1 MSEDKHSGNNG
12 DDDWD
17 AYLVVGGIRPG
28 PMPHKSSSP
37 TVEDKA
43 LESES
48 NKSVD
53 SDEAESTSND
63 GDSTDDDSDEAKF
76 GTAASLTIS
85 PYRISRCEYGNQQL
99 LVTQYSY
106 SWS

>member
-1 MSEDKHSGNNG
+1 
-12 DDDWD
+12 
-17 AYLVVGGIRPG
+17 
-28 PMPHKSSSP
+28 MPHKSSSP

-76 GTAASLTIS
+76 GTAVSLTYHHIVS
-85 PYRISRCEYGNQQL
+85 HAVNMAINSF
-99 LVTQYSY
+99 
-106 SWS
+106 